1 MSPPGWPEYNTLTG
15 NQGGSCGPSESRHTY
30 VNLVTLVLPL
40 APLSAK
46 LWAWERSPA
55 HLPMATL
62 FHFVSPTW
70 DDITDE
76 LDLPAVFADLLAA
89 AQPFTITAVE
99 HPHSDPADDFD
110 DYSAQCLS
118 AADRNPSLCR

>member
-1 MSPPGWPEYNTLTG
+1 
-15 NQGGSCGPSESRHTY
+15 
-30 VNLVTLVLPL
+30 
-40 APLSAK
+40 
-46 LWAWERSPA
+46 
-55 HLPMATL
+55 MATL

-76 LDLPAVFADLLAA
+76 FDLPAVFADLLDA